1 MEGVLGFVCSPKSEN
16 LCVGVIHNGLP
27 TKANKKARKMGEN
40 SICELCGREE
50 EDEHHAVVRCSLATS
65 LRAEMRKVWCL
76 PRNQDLKYTGPD
88 WLLALISNLDGA
100 RISQLLLLMGRS

>member
-1 MEGVLGFVCSPKSEN
+1 
-16 LCVGVIHNGLP
+16 
-27 TKANKKARKMGEN
+27 MGEN

-88 WLLALISNLDGA
+88 WL
-100 RISQLLLLMGRS
+100 